1 MNTPAQRTPPIPF
14 APRTFIGA
22 MVVVAV
28 LCAGGAMTLNIMA
41 DATLAK
47 REARLATQTV
57 IIERDTYVPVVED
70 PVEYPVEDVMEDVI
84 EDTPSIITETSDE
97 IIDPPID
104 EATDIIEAPEPEP
117 EPTPASDIGALPPA
131 PIDGLFV
138 DTRDGRLP
146 AIRDS
151 DRMRP
156 FDAYKRPFD
165 SAAAVGRKRVSIVLV
180 DFGLSEGLSRMAL
193 NDLPPDITVA
203 VNPYAPAAAMWA
215 QDSRTAGHEPW
226 LVLPAENEFYPT
238 NDPGPQ
244 AVLIGAAERQ
254 NLNRLYWALSQA
266 QGYAGIVSG
275 YNPVFFR
282 SAADMRPVLGDVFG
296 RGLGFVDGD
305 TNPASQPG
313 SMALGYK
320 APYAHADL
328 WIGRPDSTAESIG
341 AALRRLEMLAE
352 NNGHAIGFVH
362 MAPPALDL
370 LKNWVDSLPRK
381 GIVLAPLSVAAAQ

>member
-1 MNTPAQRTPPIPF
+1 MNAPAQNTQAFPF

-22 MVVVAV
+22 AAVVAV

-41 DATLAK
+41 VSTLAK

-57 IIERDTYVPVVED
+57 IIERDAYVPM
-70 PVEYPVEDVMEDVI
+70 VEDVVI
-84 EDTPSIITETSDE
+84 EDTVEDIVEDAPVDET
-97 IIDPPID
+97 P
-104 EATDIIEAPEPEP
+104 EAMVVPEPEP
-117 EPTPASDIGALPPA
+117 EPEPEPIAEPEPAAMIGALPPA
-131 PIDGLFV
+131 PLDGLYV

-146 AIRDS
+146 AVRDS
-151 DRMRP
+151 DRLRP

-165 SAAAVGRKRVSIVLV
+165 QKAATGRKRVSIVLV

-193 NDLPPDITVA
+193 NDLPADITVA
-203 VNPYAPAAAMWA
+203 VSPYAPAAAMWV
-215 QDSRTAGHEPW
+215 QDARAAGHEPW
-226 LVLPAENEFYPT
+226 MVLPAESELYPT

-244 AVLIGAAERQ
+244 AVLIGAAEQQ
-254 NLNRLYWALSQA
+254 NLNRLYWTLSQA
-266 QGYAGIVSG
+266 QGYAGIVSA

-305 TNPASQPG
+305 TTPTTPPA

-341 AALRRLEMLAE
+341 AALRRLEILAD
-352 NNGHAIGFVH
+352 NNGHAIGFVQVT
-362 MAPPALDL
+362 PPTIDL